1 MFYKYSKANSINIEH
16 KQKNLKLNAVLPD
29 L

>member
-16 KQKNLKLNAVLPD
+16 KQTDLKLNAMLPD